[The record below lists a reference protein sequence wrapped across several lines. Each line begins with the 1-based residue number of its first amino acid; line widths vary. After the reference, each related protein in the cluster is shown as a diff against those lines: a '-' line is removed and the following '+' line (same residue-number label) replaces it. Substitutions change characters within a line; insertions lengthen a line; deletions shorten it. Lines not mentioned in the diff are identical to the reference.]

1 MDVGFALFQF
11 GWKLVYLTSI
21 DKSNYIVYA
30 HMTASIDLQAL
41 RLRMVSKFPYLSAA
55 LWSMTL
61 VETDQVDTMAVD
73 NRWRLYVNPAAFDA
87 WTRDEQIGVLL
98 HEVQHLIRGHH
109 ARAAALGMAPPKS
122 GPPSIELAS
131 KLKIWNI
138 ATDCSINGEIKNE
151 VKLPETTTINGEKA
165 EGGVCYPEKF
175 GLPDGQIAERYFEE
189 LMKKA
194 DKIQYVTAGPL
205 GGEDGSGSGG
215 MPGAWEIGDGTSTDY
230 GEGVS
235 DAIGETI
242 RHQVAKDILAHNK
255 TAGNLPGYLVRWA
268 EERLN
273 PKVDWRTKLSASI
286 RGTVANVSGMVD
298 YCWTRPNR
306 RQSAAGRV
314 ILPSLRGTQPNIA
327 LAIDTSG
334 SMSDDLSRALAEV
347 RGVLDTVQ
355 CRIKVY
361 AGDTQAYE
369 VQTVRSANE
378 IKLTG
383 GGGTDMGALIQA
395 MDDDKNSFAVV
406 ISDGFTP
413 WPSAPPKYLKKVI
426 VVLTQA
432 ENEAAVPKFYETIL
446 VDE

>member
-1 MDVGFALFQF
+1 M
-11 GWKLVYLTSI
+11 
-21 DKSNYIVYA
+21 
-30 HMTASIDLQAL
+30 ASIDLQAL

-61 VETDQVDTMAVD
+61 IETNEVDTMGVD
-73 NRWRLYVNPAAFDA
+73 SRWRLYVNPQTFEA
-87 WTRDEQIGVLL
+87 WTKDEQIGVLR
-98 HEVQHLIRGHH
+98 HEVEHLIRGHH
-109 ARAAALGMAPPKS
+109 PRAAALGMAPPRS
-122 GPPSIELAS
+122 GPPSLELVS

-138 ATDCSINGEIKNE
+138 ATDCGINCEIKNE
-151 VKLPETTTINGEKA
+151 VKLPETTIVNGEKS

-175 GLPDGQIAERYFEE
+175 GLEPGQIAERYFEE
-189 LMKKA
+189 LMKKS
-194 DKIQYVTAGPL
+194 DKIKYVTAGPL

-215 MPGAWEIGDGTSTDY
+215 MPGAWEIGDGSGTDH

-242 RHQVAKDILAHNK
+242 RHQVAKDILEHNK

-273 PKVDWRTKLSASI
+273 PKVDWRTKLPSSI
-286 RGTVANVSGMVD
+286 RGAVANISGMVD

-314 ILPSLRGTQPNIA
+314 ILPSLRGTQPDIA
-327 LAIDTSG
+327 IAVDSSG
-334 SMSDDLSRALAEV
+334 SMTEDLSRALAEV
-347 RGVLDTVQ
+347 KGVLDTVQ

-361 AGDTQAYE
+361 VGDTQSYGR
-369 VQTVRSANE
+369 QIVRSVDE
-378 IKLTG
+378 IKLRG
-383 GGGTDMGALIQA
+383 GGGTDMCALIQA
-395 MDDDKNSFAVV
+395 MDDDKNSFAIV

-413 WPSAPPKYLKKVI
+413 WGSTPPKYLRKVI

-432 ENEAAVPKFYETIL
+432 ENEAAVPKFYETI
-446 VDE
+446 VVEEE